1 MTLSWTLLVL
11 TQGRI
16 GLIASLL
23 ILGIGTVTL
32 ISRRSTRWAIG
43 TGVAMLIAAVAVVMT
58 QPRMAF
64 KKIKYEPRAVIW
76 DYSWRMVQQQP
87 IVGYGMSSLSEVYV
101 EKAYQDPVMYTRF
114 VHPVLENN
122 PEFAVQGKTMVT
134 HHPHNAFLLYWL
146 AVGIGGALL
155 LLALL
160 GFATTLPAG
169 EDRIFL
175 WLFLLA
181 LFLQCMTEPVGGHLL
196 PEFIALMLFVWEKT
210 CNPDTPAHIA

>member
-1 MTLSWTLLVL
+1 MTGYGVSTLSE
-11 TQGRI
+11 
-16 GLIASLL
+16 
-23 ILGIGTVTL
+23 
-32 ISRRSTRWAIG
+32 
-43 TGVAMLIAAVAVVMT
+43 
-58 QPRMAF
+58 
-64 KKIKYEPRAVIW
+64 K
-76 DYSWRMVQQQP
+76 
-87 IVGYGMSSLSEVYV
+87 YV
-101 EKAYQDPVMYTRF
+101 EEAYQDSVM
-114 VHPVLENN
+114 VHGFIEPIINSS
-122 PEFAVQGKTMVT
+122 PDFRKQGKTMYT

-210 CNPDTPAHIA
+210 CNPDTHAHIA